1 MNLVYLQNIILA
13 MCVCTYF
20 IVIRKREQIA
30 SLHILQQQQ
39 QQSDTKNLKS
49 GNNKITQNPIFLKI
63 KDLVHDLPWTH
74 RV

>member
-30 SLHILQQQQ
+30 LLHILQQ

-49 GNNKITQNPIFLKI
+49 GNNKITQNPIF
-63 KDLVHDLPWTH
+63 
-74 RV
+74 